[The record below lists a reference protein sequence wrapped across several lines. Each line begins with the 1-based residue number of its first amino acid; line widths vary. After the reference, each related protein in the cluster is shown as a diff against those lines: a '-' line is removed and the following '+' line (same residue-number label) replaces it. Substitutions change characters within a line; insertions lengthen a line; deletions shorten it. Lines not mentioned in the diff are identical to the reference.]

1 MSRKMLMDAAHPEE
15 IRVVICN
22 NNTVEEFEYQ
32 TQSRKSIKGYIY
44 LAKVTR
50 VEPSLQAAFVDFGA
64 NKHGFLPFSEIHPDY
79 YQIPVSDRQKLLEEL
94 KGSQRS
100 ESTKEKS
107 RAKAQSES
115 IDSASEV
122 DDANIEPGI
131 SEEGEPEVDAVFS
144 NHHEVDD
151 DEPRERP
158 QFYKRYR
165 IQEVIK
171 KDQVILVQIEKE
183 ERGNKG
189 ASLTTYMSLAGRY
202 CVLMPNSTK
211 GGGVSRKIA
220 DDQDRHRL
228 KKIAIEFT
236 QELDGQGA
244 VIIRTAGAYKTKTEI
259 KRDLQY
265 LQKLWD
271 NIREN
276 TVKST
281 APTFIHEEGDVIKK
295 ALRDL
300 YDSDIDEILIDG
312 EKAYEA
318 ASEFMKLILPR
329 HVNKVKL
336 YKGTV
341 PLFAKTGVDKQIAE
355 LYSNKVSLRS
365 GGYLVINHTEAL
377 VAVDVNSGRATSER
391 NIEDTALKTN
401 LEAAYEIARQMR
413 LRDLSGL
420 IVVDFI
426 DMDELRNKKAVERA
440 LRDVLTQDKAKVQVG
455 RISSF
460 GLLEMSRQRLRQ
472 TLMESNTE
480 ICPHCNG
487 RGRVRFVDATATVV
501 LRAIESEMAQSNADE
516 IYVSGSAPL
525 MFYLSNNKRTELLK
539 LEKALGGKISLYE
552 DESAGGDGF
561 FIESK
566 KANKKKVEEK
576 ALSGIDRGLT
586 AEEAPLEAEED
597 VNQPHHKIRFKKKS
611 APSKVEAQSEE
622 ISIEPIDEI
631 TDEEEQ
637 PKIRFERH
645 KPQNQGSRHNKN
657 FKHPRGDN
665 RSKNYRKDSQNE
677 PKSEPTHEIHH
688 EPRAETRNKPMRNDF
703 RKDPRNEGRA
713 DTRKEYRNEPRIEAH
728 NEPYD
733 DKYDEE
739 MAMRRKQNQSLLK
752 EIWKKIV
759 D

>member
-1 MSRKMLMDAAHPEE
+1 MDAAHPEE

-22 NNTVEEFEYQ
+22 NNVVEEFEYQ
-32 TQSRKSIKGYIY
+32 TQSRRSIKGYIY

-94 KGSQRS
+94 KGSTRNENTREPSKQNNDLSGNATDSKQPDES
-100 ESTKEKS
+100 EVE
-107 RAKAQSES
+107 
-115 IDSASEV
+115 DSVFINHIEV
-122 DDANIEPGI
+122 DD
-131 SEEGEPEVDAVFS
+131 EES
-144 NHHEVDD
+144 N
-151 DEPRERP
+151 ERP

-220 DDQDRHRL
+220 DDQDRLRL

-295 ALRDL
+295 SLRDL
-300 YDSDIDEILIDG
+300 YDSEIDEVLIEG
-312 EKAYEA
+312 KQAHEGAV
-318 ASEFMKLILPR
+318 EFMKLILPR
-329 HVNKVKL
+329 HVNKIKL
-336 YKGTV
+336 YQGNI
-341 PLFAKTGVDKQIAE
+341 PLFAKAGVDKQIAE

-377 VAVDVNSGRATSER
+377 IAIDVNSGKATSER

-401 LEAAYEIARQMR
+401 LEAAYEVARQMR

-440 LRDVLTQDKAKVQVG
+440 LREVLTHDKAKVQVG

-472 TLMESNTE
+472 TLLESNTE
-480 ICPHCNG
+480 ICSHCNG
-487 RGRVRFVDATATVV
+487 KGRVRFVEATATVV
-501 LRAIESEMAQSNADE
+501 LRAIETEIAQTRAEE

-525 MFYLSNNKRTELLK
+525 MFYLSNNKRTDLLR
-539 LEKALGGKISLYE
+539 LEKVMGGKISLYE

-561 FIESK
+561 FMESK
-566 KANKKKVEEK
+566 KANKKKLEEK

-586 AEEAPLEAEED
+586 DEPALEAQED
-597 VNQPHHKIRFKKKS
+597 VSKPNHKIRFKKKNTHHKNTDVNSEAVDNYS
-611 APSKVEAQSEE
+611 AEENEDSKQPESFEQPVTHNQPSKHNR
-622 ISIEPIDEI
+622 
-631 TDEEEQ
+631 
-637 PKIRFERH
+637 KF
-645 KPQNQGSRHNKN
+645 KHNKN
-657 FKHPRGDN
+657 N
-665 RSKNYRKDSQNE
+665 RSKNFRKEPHNDKHSSLDNE
-677 PKSEPTHEIHH
+677 IYHEAR
-688 EPRAETRNKPMRNDF
+688 PSSRKPNHNDF
-703 RKDPRNEGRA
+703 RKEHRKDSHHESKSDNRN
-713 DTRKEYRNEPRIEAH
+713 EYRNDQKVRMN

>member
-1 MSRKMLMDAAHPEE
+1 MDAAHPEE

-611 APSKVEAQSEE
+611 APSKVEARSEE

-703 RKDPRNEGRA
+703 RKDSRNEGRA

>member
-1 MSRKMLMDAAHPEE
+1 MDAAHPEE

-94 KGSQRS
+94 KGSHKS

-107 RAKAQSES
+107 KTRRPEAIDGTSEAN
-115 IDSASEV
+115 DS
-122 DDANIEPGI
+122 NIELN
-131 SEEGEPEVDAVFS
+131 SSDEGEAEGEVIFS
-144 NHHEVDD
+144 NHLEVDD

-336 YKGTV
+336 YKGSA
-341 PLFAKTGVDKQIAE
+341 PLFAKTGVDKQLAE
-355 LYSNKVSLRS
+355 LYSSKVSLRS

-377 VAVDVNSGRATSER
+377 VAIDVNSGRATSER

-440 LRDVLTQDKAKVQVG
+440 LRDVLVQDKAKVQVG

-480 ICPHCNG
+480 ICSHCNG
-487 RGRVRFVDATATVV
+487 KGRVRFVDATATVV
-501 LRAIESEMAQSNADE
+501 LRAIESEMAQSNVDE

-525 MFYLSNNKRTELLK
+525 MFYLSNNKRTELLN

-586 AEEAPLEAEED
+586 AEEAPLEADED
-597 VNQPHHKIRFKKKS
+597 VNPPHHKIRFKKKN
-611 APSKVEAQSEE
+611 APSKFAAQSEE
-622 ISIEPIDEI
+622 INMEPIDEI
-631 TDEEEQ
+631 TEEGQ
-637 PKIRFERH
+637 PKIKFERH
-645 KPQNQGSRHNKN
+645 KPQNQGSRRNKN
-657 FKHPRGDN
+657 FKHSRDN
-665 RSKNYRKDSQNE
+665 RSNNYRKDSQNE

-688 EPRAETRNKPMRNDF
+688 EPRSETRNKPPRNDF
-703 RKDPRNEGRA
+703 RKDHRKDARNEGRV

>member
-1 MSRKMLMDAAHPEE
+1 MDAAHPEE

-586 AEEAPLEAEED
+586 AEEATLEAEED

-611 APSKVEAQSEE
+611 APSKVEAHSEE

-703 RKDPRNEGRA
+703 RKDHRKDPRNEGRA